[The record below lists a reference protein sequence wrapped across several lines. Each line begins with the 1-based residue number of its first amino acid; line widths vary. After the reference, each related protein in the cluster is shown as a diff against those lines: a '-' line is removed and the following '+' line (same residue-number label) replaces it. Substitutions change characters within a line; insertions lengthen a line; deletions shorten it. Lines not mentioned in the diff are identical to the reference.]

1 MIGVMGSYDS
11 PSAGLGEALDCY
23 IHGYVSSRLMRLAD
37 GQAKGIP
44 VCVSATKVDGL
55 VLALTPFNHSYN
67 YRSAVLR
74 GYAKPVESPEEK
86 LWAMELITNK
96 VVPDRWLNSR
106 VPPDPSEVQSTQIL
120 RVTIESGSGKIRH
133 GQPHDDVKDSK
144 NTDVVNAV
152 WTGVVPVRETFEEAR
167 AGPDN
172 KVQKT
177 PEYITSYIEETNAT
191 LQKEME
197 QSLKE

>member
-1 MIGVMGSYDS
+1 M
-11 PSAGLGEALDCY
+11 DCY

-44 VCVSATKVDGL
+44 VCISATKVDGL

-67 YRSAVLR
+67 YRSAVLQ
-74 GYAKPVESPEEK
+74 GYAKPVESQEEK
-86 LWAMELITNK
+86 LWAMELVTNK
-96 VVPDRWLNSR
+96 VVPGRWSNSR
-106 VPPDPSEVQSTQIL
+106 VPPDNAEVRSTQIL

-133 GQPHDDVKDSK
+133 GQPHDDAKDVANS
-144 NTDVVNAV
+144 DVVNSV
-152 WTGVVPVRETFEEAR
+152 WTGVVPVREIFEEAR

-172 KVQKT
+172 KVSET
-177 PEYITSYIEETNAT
+177 PAYISSYISEANTTIRE
-191 LQKEME
+191 EME